1 LINSLLVDLLEVD
14 DLEVC
19 VNSINFIEITK
30 LPDPLGEEELNKLL
44 VEGIVVHLLTNLPKT
59 SKINRALPLGI

>member
-1 LINSLLVDLLEVD
+1 MD

-30 LPDPLGEEELNKLL
+30 LPDPLREEELNQLL
-44 VEGIVVHLLTNLPKT
+44 VERIVVHLLTNLPET
-59 SKINRALPLGI
+59 SKVNRALPLGV